1 MESDEA
7 VTGRDALELA
17 RSHPYSAIVLD
28 INMPIMGGREFLAE
42 LRKDGDSTPVLALTS
57 DSLLVDKVETFNL

>member
-7 VTGRDALELA
+7 VTGRDALELV

-28 INMPIMGGREFLAE
+28 INMPIMGGREFLSE
-42 LRKDGDSTPVLALTS
+42 LRKGGDSTPVLALTS